1 MRTRRTLPHGI
12 AIEQIAT
19 VLEAITT
26 ARASY
31 RLTVRLKGRDIPA
44 IGEGLID
51 FGRDIE
57 SYRLSVNGKQIEHI
71 DAGADRF
78 HLLSPN
84 RQQDTGKR
92 WAWEKGCPYGSY
104 WAQVFEAVPDIARF
118 TGSGAEVLAGETVHR
133 YSFLIKPRRKAI
145 LRTHLQSHGLDRVN
159 LDVWLAADQTI
170 RKIRDRKTALELA
183 LFDGRTN
190 TVTSTAEYSD
200 FGVAVDL
207 AAPPADE
214 VLGHPAE

>member
-1 MRTRRTLPHGI
+1 VG
-12 AIEQIAT
+12 
-19 VLEAITT
+19 
-26 ARASY
+26 
-31 RLTVRLKGRDIPA
+31 KG
-44 IGEGLID
+44 
-51 FGRDIE
+51 
-57 SYRLSVNGKQIEHI
+57 LSLRQ
-71 DAGADRF
+71 
-78 HLLSPN
+78 LLGTSI
-84 RQQDTGKR
+84 RGGT
-92 WAWEKGCPYGSY
+92 
-104 WAQVFEAVPDIARF
+104 DIARF
-118 TGSGAEVLAGETVHR
+118 TGSGAEVLADETVHR

-190 TVTSTAEYSD
+190 MATYTAEYSD